1 MIPTDGS
8 EILDWSPCI
17 MSTPLKE
24 NGSNDSIAVW
34 TPKST
39 HDSQQSLDVTVS
51 SVLSQ
56 WSAHGCSDPSSS
68 VVEWTPEPGRDKKPS
83 VADSVVSWN
92 QSCNLEQDNITPVKV
107 SDPMT
112 TPSAAILVAMK
123 PKQIS
128 FSTVD
133 VKSQSSSEGELQY
146 IDLECLN
153 A

>member
-1 MIPTDGS
+1 MDPGS
-8 EILDWSPCI
+8 
-17 MSTPLKE
+17 
-24 NGSNDSIAVW
+24 
-34 TPKST
+34 
-39 HDSQQSLDVTVS
+39 
-51 SVLSQ
+51 
-56 WSAHGCSDPSSS
+56 GC
-68 VVEWTPEPGRDKKPS
+68 DKKPS

-92 QSCNLEQDNITPVKV
+92 QSCNLEQDDITPVKV

-112 TPSAAILVAMK
+112 TTIFAAMK

-146 IDLECLN
+146 IDLECLI